1 MIKAWRKSLLVQIV
15 GSFSVLSF
23 GIIVLVGCLAFVQAR
38 QSLKQSMFERLT
50 TVASL
55 KEGEI
60 NRWLSDRQSTLISL
74 YQITAIQRDSRTLL
88 TAEKSS
94 DAYQQASQNLQAALT
109 GFAHAQADYREFF
122 ILSRGGRILVST
134 NADNIGKYLPRD
146 QSSETV
152 QGIGNQTFISNF
164 YASTDTGLPTVT
176 LITPILDEASQQ
188 RLGTLSAHLV
198 LDRAD
203 EITQDVEGMGQTG
216 ESYLVAD
223 VGSAFSEE
231 YVFASA
237 DAFRA
242 DEFPEGISSPGIEA
256 AMNGDR
262 GRGLY
267 PNYAGIPTVGVYH
280 WLEAQNVALIVE
292 MEQSEAFSLA
302 HQLARSILAIGLA
315 IAGLMLVGIVLLGRQ
330 IVTPILNI
338 STTANDASQQISEG
352 KLSMLATTSV
362 SSENEIGTLANAF
375 NRMIG
380 HVSLTYEK
388 LQEKHRS
395 LNAAL
400 EELKQT
406 QLQMVQSEKMAGLGQ
421 MVAGIAHEVNNPAG
435 FVHGNLKYLEQDVK
449 SLFDLIELYA
459 SEYPNETVA
468 IRQMK
473 EEIDIDF
480 LREDLPKLFNSMSIG
495 TARIR
500 EIVRSMRNFSRL
512 DESERKPANLR
523 EGIEGTLLI
532 LQHRLKAQTERAE
545 IEVITDY
552 GDLPNIECYP
562 GQLNQVFL
570 NLISNAIDAFEEHT
584 VGDSEAQMTIRIQT
598 ALRGQQAVITV
609 SDNGVGIPD
618 SVRQRIFEPFFTT
631 KAVGKGTGLGL
642 SISYAVIVKHHKGEL
657 VCHSELGKGTEFVI
671 TIPIQDG
678 DARSPGLAAPSYAQP
693 VAV

>member
-1 MIKAWRKSLLVQIV
+1 
-15 GSFSVLSF
+15 
-23 GIIVLVGCLAFVQAR
+23 
-38 QSLKQSMFERLT
+38 
-50 TVASL
+50 
-55 KEGEI
+55 
-60 NRWLSDRQSTLISL
+60 
-74 YQITAIQRDSRTLL
+74 
-88 TAEKSS
+88 
-94 DAYQQASQNLQAALT
+94 
-109 GFAHAQADYREFF
+109 
-122 ILSRGGRILVST
+122 
-134 NADNIGKYLPRD
+134 
-146 QSSETV
+146 
-152 QGIGNQTFISNF
+152 
-164 YASTDTGLPTVT
+164 
-176 LITPILDEASQQ
+176 
-188 RLGTLSAHLV
+188 
-198 LDRAD
+198 
-203 EITQDVEGMGQTG
+203 
-216 ESYLVAD
+216 
-223 VGSAFSEE
+223 
-231 YVFASA
+231 
-237 DAFRA
+237 
-242 DEFPEGISSPGIEA
+242 
-256 AMNGDR
+256 
-262 GRGLY
+262 
-267 PNYAGIPTVGVYH
+267 
-280 WLEAQNVALIVE
+280 
-292 MEQSEAFSLA
+292 
-302 HQLARSILAIGLA
+302 
-315 IAGLMLVGIVLLGRQ
+315 MLVGIVLLGRQ

-678 DARSPGLAAPSYAQP
+678 DVRSPGLAAPSYAQP